1 MSYSSEES
9 SDEETQERSVIKI
22 ILLGQ
27 SGCGK
32 TSIVMRWID
41 HSFTENTATTI
52 GAAFYLKNLMINEK
66 MLSIRLWDTS
76 GQERFK
82 SLAPLY
88 YREAAGVILVLD
100 IQDYLS
106 FEKLKY
112 WMNEL
117 RSNCNSLPIIG
128 LAANKYDLF
137 NDQQQ
142 QQQEI
147 YEKAEKFAKTIN
159 AQLFQTSAKTG
170 EGIEEIFE
178 YVAKS
183 VVEKNSN
190 SLRFKKNNKTGQS
203 HLVVGKIPQ
212 KQVKNDNGGCC

>member
-41 HSFTENTATTI
+41 NSFTENTATTI
-52 GAAFYLKNLMINEK
+52 GAAFYLKNLMIDEK
-66 MLSIRLWDTS
+66 MISIRLWDTS

-100 IQDYLS
+100 IQDPLS
-106 FEKLKY
+106 FEKLEY

-117 RSNCNSLPIIG
+117 RTNCNSLPIIG

-137 NDQQQ
+137 TDQQ

-147 YEKAEKFAKTIN
+147 FEKATKFAKNIN
-159 AQLFQTSAKTG
+159 AQIFQTSAKTG
-170 EGIEEIFE
+170 EGVEEIFE

-183 VVEKNSN
+183 VVQKHS
-190 SLRFKKNNKTGQS
+190 SHLRFKKNNKTGQS
-203 HLVVGKIPQ
+203 RLVVGKTAQ
-212 KQVKNDNGGCC
+212 KQVKKEGGCC